1 MHKILV
7 RFQHG
12 FRALHSS
19 ETQLI
24 NTVEDLASDQL
35 DLLVLDF
42 SEAFDTVAH
51 QRLIGILEYYGI
63 RGNTLEWITHGLTK
77 RVQRVVVNGE
87 SSEEV
92 PVKSGVP
99 QGTVLG
105 PLMFILYIN
114 DISENASST
123 VKLSVDDCLIYR
135 RIQCQQDATLL
146 QGDLDQLYNWAR
158 QWQMSFNPVSTSI
171 LGSGNLE
178 RPGLVGARQEHRD
191 KGPSLLKPPP
201 LGGRVTQRRKPL
213 RPWLGRSL
221 STQGRSGTHN
231 RQTTLASW
239 SLCNARLRGLSTL
252 TTADTPVSPGWWI
265 ILAGELYKR
274 GALSAGWAYSTCG
287 PPTNCLHHSTVH
299 CNDPSKNQDQTQPPI
314 HPSPSTQQYLQVH
327 FLPPMCSNMEH
338 PTINHCQSGPC
349 GHIQG
354 DSQ

>member
-7 RFQHG
+7 HFQHG

-51 QRLIGILEYYGI
+51 QRLIGILEFYGI
-63 RGNTLEWITHGLTK
+63 REHA
-77 RVQRVVVNGE
+77 RVDHSRADKTGAEGSCRRGE
-87 SSEEV
+87 FRGS
-92 PVKSGVP
+92 PVESGVP

-105 PLMFILYIN
+105 PLMFILN
-114 DISENASST
+114 DISENTSST

-191 KGPSLLKPPP
+191 KDPSLLKPPP
-201 LGGRVTQRRKPL
+201 LEPL
-213 RPWLGRSL
+213 WVLVWHKGESL
-221 STQGRSGTHN
+221 Y
-231 RQTTLASW
+231 
-239 SLCNARLRGLSTL
+239 
-252 TTADTPVSPGWWI
+252 DPG
-265 ILAGELYKR
+265 
-274 GALSAGWAYSTCG
+274 
-287 PPTNCLHHSTVH
+287 
-299 CNDPSKNQDQTQPPI
+299 
-314 HPSPSTQQYLQVH
+314 
-327 FLPPMCSNMEH
+327 
-338 PTINHCQSGPC
+338 
-349 GHIQG
+349 
-354 DSQ
+354 